1 MRGAAAWQP
10 REDEGPPMSE
20 LRRVMCVEDDADIRM
35 ILEFSL
41 GSVGGYEVL
50 ACTGGR
56 DALAKAA
63 SFRPDL
69 VLLDVMMPDLTGP
82 ETLAALREL
91 PEMQG
96 VPVVFITAK
105 AMPEEVEKLLGYG
118 ATGVIVKPFD
128 PVSLPEQI
136 RIYWD
141 YGRGPSTR

>member
-1 MRGAAAWQP
+1 MGK
-10 REDEGPPMSE
+10 

-41 GSVGGYEVL
+41 GSLGGYEVL
-50 ACTGGR
+50 ACSGGR
-56 DALAKAA
+56 AALAQVG

-69 VLLDVMMPDLTGP
+69 VLLDVMMPDLSGP
-82 ETLAALREL
+82 ETLDALRQL

-105 AMPEEVEKLLGYG
+105 AMPEEMEKLLGYG

-128 PVSLPEQI
+128 PVSLPQQI
-136 RIYWD
+136 RIYWE
-141 YGRGPSTR
+141 YGRGPHAG

>member
-1 MRGAAAWQP
+1 V
-10 REDEGPPMSE
+10 EE

-41 GSVGGYEVL
+41 GSLGGYEVL
-50 ACTGGR
+50 ACSGGR
-56 DALAKAA
+56 AALARAG

-69 VLLDVMMPDLTGP
+69 VLLDVMMPDLSGP
-82 ETLAALREL
+82 ETLEALRRL

-105 AMPEEVEKLLGYG
+105 AMPEEVEKLLDYG

-128 PVSLPEQI
+128 PVSLPQQI
-136 RIYWD
+136 RIYWE
-141 YGRGPSTR
+141 YGRGPRAG

>member
-1 MRGAAAWQP
+1 
-10 REDEGPPMSE
+10 
-20 LRRVMCVEDDADIRM
+20 MCVEDDADIRM

-50 ACTGGR
+50 ACSGGR
-56 DALAKAA
+56 AALAKAA
-63 SFRPDL
+63 TFRPDL
-69 VLLDVMMPDLTGP
+69 VLLDVMMPDLSGP
-82 ETLAALREL
+82 ETLAALRQL

-105 AMPEEVEKLLGYG
+105 AMPDEVETLLGYG

-128 PVSLPEQI
+128 PVSLPQQI

-141 YGRGPSTR
+141 YGRGPRAG